1 MLLSK
6 PKTIYDSYIFMFE
19 DNDLKIWFTFYIF
32 NVNFII
38 ERLMIICFMFIN
50 YIFLNELKQN

>member
-6 PKTIYDSYIFMFE
+6 PKTIYDSYIIMFE

-32 NVNFII
+32 IVNFII
-38 ERLMIICFMFIN
+38 ERLMIICFIFIN